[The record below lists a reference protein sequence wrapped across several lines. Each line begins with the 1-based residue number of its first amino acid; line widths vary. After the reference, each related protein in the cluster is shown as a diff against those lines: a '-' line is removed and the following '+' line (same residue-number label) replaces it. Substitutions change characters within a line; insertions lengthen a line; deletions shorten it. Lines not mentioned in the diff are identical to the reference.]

1 VSLDARLERQARQ
14 AEALATRVR
23 AWLAPLR
30 GDERAL
36 DAGCGTGALALALA
50 ALVGEVVGI
59 DPDEERIEA
68 ARALAPPNVRFEPGD
83 ATALGFAASSFDLVG
98 CLRVLH
104 HARRPE
110 LVVAEL
116 TRVLRP
122 GGRLLLVDQVAPA
135 DPLAALDLDR
145 FERARD
151 PSHTRLLPD
160 GDVRALL
167 EANDLVVRRA
177 ELEHEERALG
187 PYLDLVGTEGEAR
200 ERALEL
206 APGEGSYRAE
216 VGWYLAQKRA
226 L

>member
-14 AEALATRVR
+14 ADALAERVR
-23 AWLAPLR
+23 VWLAPLR

-50 ALVGEVVGI
+50 PMVGEVVGV

-68 ARALAPPNVRFEPGD
+68 ATRLAPANARFEVADAAALPFAPG
-83 ATALGFAASSFDLVG
+83 SFDVVG
-98 CLRVLH
+98 SLRVLH

-110 LVVAEL
+110 LIVAEL

-122 GGRLLLVDQVAPA
+122 GGRVLLVDQVAPA

-151 PSHTRLLPD
+151 RSHTRLLPD

-177 ELEHEERALG
+177 ELLHEERALG
-187 PYLDLVGTEGEAR
+187 PYLDLAGTEGDAR

-206 APGEGSYRAE
+206 APGEATYRAE
-216 VGWYLAQKRA
+216 VGWYLAQKRS

>member
-1 VSLDARLERQARQ
+1 MSIEARLERQARR
-14 AEALATRVR
+14 APALAERVR
-23 AWLAPLR
+23 TWLAPLR

-50 ALVGEVVGI
+50 PLVGEVLGV
-59 DPDEERIEA
+59 DTDEERIEA
-68 ARALAPPNVRFEPGD
+68 ARTLAPANVRFEAGD
-83 ATALGFAASSFDLVG
+83 ASALGFAASSFDLVG
-98 CLRVLH
+98 CLKLLH

-110 LVVAEL
+110 LIVAEL

-122 GGRLLLVDQVAPA
+122 GGRLLLVDQVAPV
-135 DPLAALDLDR
+135 DPLAGPELDR

-167 EANDLVVRRA
+167 EANDLLVRRA
-177 ELEHEERALG
+177 ELDHEERPLG
-187 PYLDLVGTEGEAR
+187 PYLDLVGVEGEAR
-200 ERALEL
+200 ARALEL
-206 APGEGSYRAE
+206 APGAGSYRAE